1 MSAWK
6 PVARDGLPTLDDAIS
21 PDRITVKIKLA
32 GTPNKAWR
40 DLYLNHTM
48 HLDSHDLG
56 YGGDFFAVQY
66 EVARSS
72 LDRLMATIDQAAASA
87 NAEYESAVLPRIQA
101 EADAEAARL
110 QAAQARRAELEALAK
125 QFPPPGNVEN

>member
-6 PVARDGLPTLDDAIS
+6 PVVREAAPTLGDALS
-21 PDRITVKIKLA
+21 ADRITAKIKLV

-48 HLDSHDLG
+48 HLDSTDLG
-56 YGGDFFAVQY
+56 YGGDFYSVQY
-66 EVARSS
+66 EVAQSS
-72 LDRLMATIDQAAASA
+72 LPRLMATIDQAAASA
-87 NAEYESAVLPRIQA
+87 NAEYESTVLPRIQA
-101 EADAEAARL
+101 EADAEAAQL
-110 QAAQARRAELEALAK
+110 LAAQERRAELDALAK